1 MEPKEMAEKVLNLV
15 KSGNQADILL
25 LFIENYDNERDVLT
39 ALLDVQNQL
48 RKLGGDWPQVGK
60 QIETMAEIIQFSQ
73 IAIGYAL
80 ENRDKLTAGK
90 LNHNVASCCFPN
102 MDDGVDSKFIE
113 PGYQAAL
120 ADYKLRQ
127 DIGEKV
133 PLLWAKW
140 LLGVSEYIKGDV
152 EVSITTLEDTAKI
165 ALEEPEDK
173 GLAAWADMMKVKF
186 QLKSG
191 YISKEKAAKKINKIE
206 SVLTK
211 LDDKYGLS
219 TLKQIKEI

>member
-1 MEPKEMAEKVLNLV
+1 
-15 KSGNQADILL
+15 
-25 LFIENYDNERDVLT
+25 
-39 ALLDVQNQL
+39 
-48 RKLGGDWPQVGK
+48 
-60 QIETMAEIIQFSQ
+60 
-73 IAIGYAL
+73 
-80 ENRDKLTAGK
+80 
-90 LNHNVASCCFPN
+90 N

-127 DIGEKV
+127 KIDDKV

-152 EVSITTLEDTAKI
+152 STSLKTLEETAKL

-173 GLAAWADMMKVKF
+173 GLAAWSDMMVIKF
-186 QLKSG
+186 QLKSEM
-191 YISKEKAAKKINKIE
+191 ITKEDATRKIKKVEK
-206 SVLTK
+206 VLKK

-219 TLKQIKEI
+219 ALKQIQNS

>member
-1 MEPKEMAEKVLNLV
+1 MEPKEIAEKVLSLI
-15 KSGNQADILL
+15 KSGNQADVLL
-25 LFIENYDNERDVLT
+25 LLTEVYHDERDVLKG
-39 ALLDVQNQL
+39 LVNVQNQL
-48 RKLGGDWPQVGK
+48 RKLGGDWPPVGK
-60 QIETMAEIIQFSQ
+60 QIETMDEIIMFSKL
-73 IAIGYAL
+73 AIDYAL
-80 ENRDKLTAGK
+80 QMGDSLTAGI

-127 DIGEKV
+127 KIDDKV

-152 EVSITTLEDTAKI
+152 STSLKTLEETAKL

-173 GLAAWADMMKVKF
+173 GLAAWSDMMVIKF
-186 QLKSG
+186 QLKSEM
-191 YISKEKAAKKINKIE
+191 ITKEDATRKIKKVEK
-206 SVLTK
+206 VLKK

-219 TLKQIKEI
+219 ALKQIQNS

>member
-1 MEPKEMAEKVLNLV
+1 MEPKEIAEKVLSLI
-15 KSGNQADILL
+15 KSGNHADVLL
-25 LFIENYDNERDVLT
+25 LLTEVYHDERDVLKG
-39 ALLDVQNQL
+39 LVNVQNQL
-48 RKLGGDWPQVGK
+48 RKLGGDWPPVGK
-60 QIETMAEIIQFSQ
+60 QIETIDEIIMFSKL
-73 IAIGYAL
+73 AIDYAL
-80 ENRDKLTAGK
+80 QMGDSLTAGI

-127 DIGEKV
+127 KIDDKV

-152 EVSITTLEDTAKI
+152 STSLKTLEETAKL

-173 GLAAWADMMKVKF
+173 GLAAWSDMMVIKF
-186 QLKSG
+186 QLKSEM
-191 YISKEKAAKKINKIE
+191 ITKEDATRKIKKVEK
-206 SVLTK
+206 VLKK

-219 TLKQIKEI
+219 ALKQIQNS

>member
-1 MEPKEMAEKVLNLV
+1 MF
-15 KSGNQADILL
+15 S
-25 LFIENYDNERDVLT
+25 
-39 ALLDVQNQL
+39 
-48 RKLGGDWPQVGK
+48 KL
-60 QIETMAEIIQFSQ
+60 
-73 IAIGYAL
+73 AIDYAL
-80 ENRDKLTAGK
+80 QMGDSLTAGI

-127 DIGEKV
+127 KIDDKV

-152 EVSITTLEDTAKI
+152 STSLKTLEETAKL

-173 GLAAWADMMKVKF
+173 GLAAWSDMMVIKF
-186 QLKSG
+186 QLKSEM
-191 YISKEKAAKKINKIE
+191 ITKEDATRKIKKVEK
-206 SVLTK
+206 VLKK

-219 TLKQIKEI
+219 ALKQIQNS

>member
-1 MEPKEMAEKVLNLV
+1 MEQLEIAEKVLNLI
-15 KSGNQADILL
+15 KSGNQADVL
-25 LFIENYDNERDVLT
+25 LFFTEIYDNERDVLT
-39 ALLDVQNQL
+39 ALLNVQNQF
-48 RKLGGDWPQVGK
+48 RKLGGDWPPVGK
-60 QIETMAEIIQFSQ
+60 QIETMDEIIQFSQ

-80 ENRDKLTAGK
+80 ENGDKLTAGK

-140 LLGVSEYIKGDV
+140 LLGVSEYIKGDIDT
-152 EVSITTLEDTAKI
+152 SITTLEDTSKI
-165 ALEEPEDK
+165 ALEEPKDK
-173 GLAAWADMMKVKF
+173 GLAAWADMMKIKF

-191 YISKEKAAKKINKIE
+191 NISKEKITRKIKKIE

-211 LDDKYGLS
+211 LNDKYGLV
-219 TLKQIKEI
+219 TLKKIKEI